1 MELYRGADLMECE
14 IGGRPLY
21 LPLLREGSDALLLDC
36 GTRAHAEVDIPR
48 ELSRLGLDHDSLT
61 WLIITHPDS
70 DHCGGLREMK
80 RRYPKVRIACGEAD
94 RALVESPDYLFS
106 FRYDAY
112 RDDHGVFYD
121 PATARKLKDYF
132 SGPQNVNLTFTGGE
146 ILRLGDGED
155 RLLEIWHLPGHSHG
169 HLGVYDRK
177 HGTLFYGDAI
187 HGAGYQTLSGQW
199 ALCPT
204 YLYVDTYLQTIR
216 TIEHS
221 NAGSI
226 VGCHWP
232 VCRGA
237 DAIRDFCAE
246 SRNFVMLADRLLQD
260 YLRTHPSGA
269 TLRELCEALGGKLG
283 GWPPEINLELACALS
298 GHLDRGV
305 AAGTL
310 QADMSARHLAYTVCR

>member
-1 MELYRGADLMECE
+1 MELYHGADLIECE

-21 LPLLREGSDALLLDC
+21 LPLLREGPDALLLDC

-48 ELSRLGLDHDSLT
+48 ELSRLGLDEDSLT
-61 WLIITHPDS
+61 WLIVTHPDA

-80 RRYPKVRIACGEAD
+80 RRYAKVHIACGEAD

-112 RDDHGVFYD
+112 RQDHGIFYD
-121 PATARKLKDYF
+121 SATAQNLKDYF
-132 SGPQNVNLTFTGGE
+132 SGPQNIDLTFTGGE
-146 ILRLGDGED
+146 IMRLGGSED

-169 HLGVYDRK
+169 HLGVYDHK
-177 HGTLFYGDAI
+177 HRTLYYGDAI
-187 HGAGYQTLSGQW
+187 HGSGYKSLAGNW

-204 YLYVDTYLQTIR
+204 YLYVETYLQTIR
-216 TIEHS
+216 TIENS
-221 NAGSI
+221 NADAV

-237 DAIRDFCAE
+237 NAIRDFCAE
-246 SRNFVMLADRLLQD
+246 SRNFVTLADRLLQE
-260 YLRTHPSGA
+260 YLRTHPSG
-269 TLRELCEALGGKLG
+269 TSLRELCEALGSRLG
-283 GWPPEINLELACALS
+283 DWPPEINLELTCALS

-305 AAGTL
+305 AAGRL
-310 QADMSARHLAYTVCR
+310 QVDESAGPLTYRLRP